1 MPSVAKALREGISR
15 IGCKEAKAPFALLH
29 EASVTFWEAM
39 ADLKRRLAL
48 FEKEN
53 KQIQAQVR
61 KIEAA
66 QSATPEEPAG
76 RVWISGK
83 VVKSLRKRVGL
94 SQADFA
100 KLVGISHQTV
110 FKWEQKPGMLRLLSF
125 A

>member
-15 IGCKEAKAPFALLH
+15 IGCKEAKAPFALRH

-39 ADLKRRLAL
+39 ADLKRRLVL

-53 KQIQAQVR
+53 KQFQTQVK

-83 VVKSLRKRVGL
+83 VVKSLRRRLGL
-94 SQADFA
+94 SPTDFA
-100 KLVGISHQTV
+100 KLVRISHQAV
-110 FKWEQKPGMLRLLSF
+110 LNWEKKPGMLRLLSF
-125 A
+125 S